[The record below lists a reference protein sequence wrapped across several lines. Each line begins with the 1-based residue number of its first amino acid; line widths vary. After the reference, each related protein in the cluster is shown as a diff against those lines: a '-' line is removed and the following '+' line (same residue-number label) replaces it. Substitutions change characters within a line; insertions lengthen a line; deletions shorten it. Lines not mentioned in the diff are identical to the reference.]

1 MCYFEHG
8 LICRIFFFNLMDF
21 WKDYIESK
29 PDFKRQRVCSVRESY
44 RNHFANFTNDLIC
57 EINIGICIYVD

>member
-1 MCYFEHG
+1 
-8 LICRIFFFNLMDF
+8 MDF

-44 RNHFANFTNDLIC
+44 RNHFVNFTNDLIC